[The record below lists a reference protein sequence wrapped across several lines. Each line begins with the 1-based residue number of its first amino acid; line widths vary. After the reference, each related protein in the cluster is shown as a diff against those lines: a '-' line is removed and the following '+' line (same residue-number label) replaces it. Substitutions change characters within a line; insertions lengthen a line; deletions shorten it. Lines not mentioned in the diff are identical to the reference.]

1 MFENLNYYPLLSAKY
16 SNIFYRFINPTK
28 YNIII
33 NIASSNTGQEL
44 KFLQSFH
51 SERKLYPG
59 PSWTCDQSHMMT
71 GQDIQYLPILAKV
84 NTGQTLTQLIT
95 QYQITTGEILDRN
108 TGVTVTGGLRIG
120 QQIVVGQ
127 QTGTVRE
134 YQTTECL
141 QSGYTFFQ

>member
-1 MFENLNYYPLLSAKY
+1 
-16 SNIFYRFINPTK
+16 
-28 YNIII
+28 
-33 NIASSNTGQEL
+33 
-44 KFLQSFH
+44 
-51 SERKLYPG
+51 
-59 PSWTCDQSHMMT
+59 MT

-108 TGVTVTGGLRIG
+108 TGVTVTGGLWIG